1 MAKASILIVEDDPEI
16 RELVGFHLGRDG
28 YTVLQASSGEEGL
41 RLAAQS
47 NPDVIVLDV
56 MLPGVD
62 GFEVLR
68 RLKADPAL
76 RRVPV
81 ILTTAKGEDSDVVT
95 GLELGADDY
104 VTKPFSPKVLIARV
118 RTALRRTVDLTTH
131 PFGKETRVSLHD
143 IVLDSARHEVTCG
156 GKRVNLS
163 ATEFALL
170 EFFLRNP
177 GWVFSRSQ
185 ILDAVKGRDYPV
197 TDRAVDVQILSL
209 RKKLEEFGELIE
221 TVRGVGYRMK
231 DAGS

>member
-28 YTVLQASSGEEGL
+28 YTVLQASTGEEGL
-41 RLAAQS
+41 KVAAQS
-47 NPDVIVLDV
+47 APDVIVLDV

-104 VTKPFSPKVLIARV
+104 VTKPFSPKRSEERRV
-118 RTALRRTVDLTTH
+118 
-131 PFGKETRVSLHD
+131 GK
-143 IVLDSARHEVTCG
+143 
-156 GKRVNLS
+156 
-163 ATEFALL
+163 
-170 EFFLRNP
+170 
-177 GWVFSRSQ
+177 
-185 ILDAVKGRDYPV
+185 
-197 TDRAVDVQILSL
+197 
-209 RKKLEEFGELIE
+209 
-221 TVRGVGYRMK
+221 GV
-231 DAGS
+231 

>member
-16 RELVGFHLGRDG
+16 RELVAFHMGRDG
-28 YTVLQASSGEEGL
+28 YTVIQAASGEEGL

-47 NPDVIVLDV
+47 NPDVVVLDV
-56 MLPGVD
+56 MLPGLD

-76 RRVPV
+76 RKIPV

-131 PFGKETRVSLHD
+131 PFGKEVQVALHG
-143 IVLDSARHEVTCG
+143 IALDSARHEVTCG
-156 GKRVNLS
+156 GLRVSLS

-209 RKKLEEFGELIE
+209 RKKLGDYGEYIE

-231 DAGS
+231 DSGS